1 MSKIVILRFFF
12 FLLVTFQIENFSFIT
27 YSDRDRVGEAIQ
39 KLRENG
45 TIDRLVHKWSKKGGH
60 CTDSDGNLLPVRRR
74 ESGPTFITMSPR
86 DLAVPFL
93 FLFLCGIFTAVI
105 AALEILHTRGHFKV
119 NI

>member
-1 MSKIVILRFFF
+1 M
-12 FLLVTFQIENFSFIT
+12 TFQIENFSFIT